1 MFAPGTERGARSDAP
16 CDGGIDAVTAQR
28 DVVAVAV
35 GVLEECGDTVGQ
47 RGRDGGTEVEGS
59 AILARRAKGESELT
73 SGGAVGLFANAVDE
87 AAGATAAEDQR
98 VGAFQNFDTVD
109 GIEVAEIGD
118 IVADTIDEEVG
129 SGGIAAQD
137 GRIAVALTLGDPGAG
152 HVARDVADAVHGLI
166 VDEFAGDDADGL
178 GDIDEGGV
186 GLGGRDAALAGV
198 GFFALV
204 VYPKF
209 LEMDGVVPGRKI
221 TGGRRGL
228 GKDGRSGEAERQHQ
242 QGEHV
247 SQGGQVSLHVEKEK
261 RQASRSPDAPSGRR
275 KRTEVGNGAGSPR
288 RAKLGRNLSAA
299 KC

>member
-1 MFAPGTERGARSDAP
+1 MFDAGTERGARRDTPGDA
-16 CDGGIDAVTAQR
+16 GIDAVTAQG
-28 DVVAVAV
+28 DPVAVAV
-35 GVLEECGDTVGQ
+35 GVLEERGCTVGQ

-98 VGAFQNFDTVD
+98 VGAFQNFDALD
-109 GIEVAEIGD
+109 GIEVAEILD
-118 IVADTIDEEVG
+118 VVADAIDEEVG

-242 QGEHV
+242 
-247 SQGGQVSLHVEKEK
+247 
-261 RQASRSPDAPSGRR
+261 
-275 KRTEVGNGAGSPR
+275 
-288 RAKLGRNLSAA
+288 
-299 KC
+299 